1 MRTDDS
7 GKHKSIWMRVDLLK
21 HPLIIDSLR
30 VVHSSV
36 PPSLA
41 RPPPRSNEKAVDSL
55 VVWSVGQFRLFKSSL
70 ELDGKLLSP
79 LVRFVKWDFAM
90 FDRQQR

>member
-1 MRTDDS
+1 MDARGLAEAS
-7 GKHKSIWMRVDLLK
+7 AHNRF
-21 HPLIIDSLR
+21 PE
-30 VVHSSV
+30 SSSQFC
-36 PPSLA
+36 PSFA